1 MLQLEDDDEAVDDD
15 AATPEEPLDP
25 AERVELQKEMI
36 ALLHMLHKVGA
47 RFCCL
52 GFLYGSL

>member
-1 MLQLEDDDEAVDDD
+1 MLQLEDDDEAVDD